1 MRWASKA
8 FGMSLGL
15 FAVTAV
21 AYAANPAKAQPSHK
35 SAASKAAVAKPKV
48 AKAKAAKAK
57 APILTGRRPPLVA
70 PGMKMPAVVASTC
83 SACHGMTGISPLG
96 EFPNLAGQGKPYLVK
111 QIEDF
116 RNHTRADPLAQSIM
130 WGMAASIPRNKI
142 RAIALYYASQKGAP
156 GQPAPAK
163 LVAAGRTLYFGGEIA
178 KQLPACMACHGA
190 SGRGLLPWFPRLAG
204 QHQAYIIA
212 QLQAFKAKTRANDP
226 HAIMRTIAA
235 KLTTAQMTA
244 LAAFVHTL

>member
-1 MRWASKA
+1 MSWASKA
-8 FGMSLGL
+8 FGMGLGL

-21 AYAANPAKAQPSHK
+21 AYAAHPAKAQPGH
-35 SAASKAAVAKPKV
+35 KPKATKV
-48 AKAKAAKAK
+48 AVKTKAAKAP
-57 APILTGRRPPLVA
+57 APLLTGRRPPLVA
-70 PGMKMPAVVASTC
+70 TGLKTPALVTSTC
-83 SACHGMTGISPLG
+83 SACHGLTGISPLG
-96 EFPNLAGQGKPYLVK
+96 EFPNLAGQGEPYLVK

-130 WGMAASIPRNKI
+130 WGMAAVIPQNKI

-156 GQPAPAK
+156 GQPAPAQ
-163 LVAAGRTLYFGGEIA
+163 LVAAGRTLYFGGEIG
-178 KQLPACMACHGA
+178 KQLPACMACHGS

-204 QHQAYIIA
+204 QHQAYIVA
-212 QLQAFKAKTRANDP
+212 QLQAFKAQTRTNDP